1 MISDWAITTF
11 EAHPA
16 TSRQAIGP
24 FEPVWRLHGRYTR
37 CDKRSGR
44 RAAPRVCVPPT
55 GWSSTNLY
63 INLYHNIN
71 VHVTPDYNVTKAVCT
86 RSVRVRSGYSYAP
99 CVKFY
104 ITDTVLS
111 RLPCN

>member
-71 VHVTPDYNVTKAVCT
+71 VHVTPDYNIQQN
-86 RSVRVRSGYSYAP
+86 S
-99 CVKFY
+99 
-104 ITDTVLS
+104 
-111 RLPCN
+111 